1 MKLINEL
8 KLKLDHS
15 RQDLLNALSK
25 KIQIPINKIKNFEI
39 VKQGI
44 DARKKPNVVYVY
56 NLAVDVD
63 EKYLFKLKK
72 YDDYFPD
79 HKGLEYKK
87 VKSDFRPVVVG
98 FGPSGMFCALALS
111 KAGLCPI
118 VLEQGKDVD
127 SRKKDVEEFWE
138 SGVLNEHSNVQFGE
152 GGAGTFSDGKLNTTL
167 NNDYC
172 KKVINEF
179 ILNGANEEIF
189 YKNKAHIGTD
199 YLIKIVKNIRKEIIN
214 NGGKI
219 IFNSKMTNFDIKNA
233 QITNVQY
240 FDLLSNTYHNLKTN
254 CLILAIGHSA
264 YDTFKLINN
273 KGVKLHKKPFAIGVR
288 IEQPQ
293 KIINFAQYGVCK
305 NLYLPSADYKLVC
318 HLKNGRSVFTFCMCP
333 GGKVVASS
341 SEKNTIVTNGMSN
354 FARDEKNANSAILV
368 NVTPDDF
375 KGDVLSGFELQRKY
389 ERLAFEIAGG
399 NYNAPCQTVGEFLGK
414 NVSLPIECSYKPNIT
429 MCDISKCLPD
439 FVTESLKEAL
449 VIFDKKLKGFAN
461 DNNLLIAPETR
472 SSCPVQ
478 FDRNEN
484 YTCTINGLFA
494 IGEGAGY
501 AGGIV
506 SSAVDGIKCA
516 EKIIFKI

>member
-1 MKLINEL
+1 M
-8 KLKLDHS
+8 
-15 RQDLLNALSK
+15 
-25 KIQIPINKIKNFEI
+25 
-39 VKQGI
+39 
-44 DARKKPNVVYVY
+44 
-56 NLAVDVD
+56 
-63 EKYLFKLKK
+63 
-72 YDDYFPD
+72 
-79 HKGLEYKK
+79 
-87 VKSDFRPVVVG
+87 
-98 FGPSGMFCALALS
+98 
-111 KAGLCPI
+111 
-118 VLEQGKDVD
+118 
-127 SRKKDVEEFWE
+127 
-138 SGVLNEHSNVQFGE
+138 
-152 GGAGTFSDGKLNTTL
+152 
-167 NNDYC
+167 
-172 KKVINEF
+172 
-179 ILNGANEEIF
+179 
-189 YKNKAHIGTD
+189 
-199 YLIKIVKNIRKEIIN
+199 
-214 NGGKI
+214 
-219 IFNSKMTNFDIKNA
+219 
-233 QITNVQY
+233 QY